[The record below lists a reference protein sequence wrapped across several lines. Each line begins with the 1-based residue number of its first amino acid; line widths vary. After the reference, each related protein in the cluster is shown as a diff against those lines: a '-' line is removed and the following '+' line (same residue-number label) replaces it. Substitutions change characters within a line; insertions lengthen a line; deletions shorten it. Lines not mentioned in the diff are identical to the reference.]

1 MKLFEIAE
9 KIEKLCPLHLAMER
23 DNVGLLVGD
32 RDKDIRKILLCYD
45 VDEFVAKEAVDLG
58 VDLILSHHPL
68 MFYPINRLAE
78 DVPEQR
84 TLRILIKNDIALY
97 SAHTNLDTAC
107 GGLNDYL
114 AKILELGN
122 TEVVEVVCEYDG
134 KTHGYG
140 RKATFKTPVSLGN
153 ILENCKKSLNLDGC
167 KFVGN
172 KEDMISTVVVNTG
185 GGADIINLCIGTDV
199 DLVITGD
206 IKYNAAR
213 SAYENGI
220 KLVDIGHFDTEKIV
234 MDFFAEFFEN
244 EENLTLV
251 KSTANKR
258 IINTF
263 C

>member
-1 MKLFEIAE
+1 
-9 KIEKLCPLHLAMER
+9 
-23 DNVGLLVGD
+23 
-32 RDKDIRKILLCYD
+32 
-45 VDEFVAKEAVDLG
+45 
-58 VDLILSHHPL
+58 
-68 MFYPINRLAE
+68 
-78 DVPEQR
+78 
-84 TLRILIKNDIALY
+84 
-97 SAHTNLDTAC
+97 
-107 GGLNDYL
+107 
-114 AKILELGN
+114 
-122 TEVVEVVCEYDG
+122 
-134 KTHGYG
+134 
-140 RKATFKTPVSLGN
+140 
-153 ILENCKKSLNLDGC
+153 
-167 KFVGN
+167 
-172 KEDMISTVVVNTG
+172 MISTVVVNTG